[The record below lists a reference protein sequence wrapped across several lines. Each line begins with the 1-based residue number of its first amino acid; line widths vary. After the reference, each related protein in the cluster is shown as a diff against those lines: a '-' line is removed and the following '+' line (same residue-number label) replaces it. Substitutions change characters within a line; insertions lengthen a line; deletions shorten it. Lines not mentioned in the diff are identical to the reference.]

1 MAVTITG
8 KEILGGPCFVAA
20 GLAGSGTTFVDIGL
34 VPNVS
39 IKLELFAQVLQNEVG
54 QKLPDS
60 VWSLLKGGMVE
71 LSMRNVNAVQMKQLI
86 TSVATYDVNS
96 IGFETDIQTIEPIT
110 LHIRPAQGLG
120 MSSFDFGYWIT
131 GACCKDIG
139 NFIHKVDDNDASQE
153 DFTLQFEMFR
163 IINDYSAASQDI
175 DVDGQV
181 FFRGTS
187 DKYVTTGWESDLPRG
202 YLPTTPL
209 APSSIASRNV
219 SANGFTVD
227 WGIPQDRGSGL
238 ITGYTIEW
246 RLSSSTGA
254 YTTATTTA
262 STRTYAITGLTTGT
276 SYAVRVAAVNSV
288 GTGAYLTL
296 TQTTS

>member
-1 MAVTITG
+1 MAVTTTG

-86 TSVATYDVNS
+86 TGVTTVDADS
-96 IGFETDIQTIEPIT
+96 IGFQTDIQTITPIT

-120 MSSFDFGYWIT
+120 ISSFDFAYWVP
-131 GACCKDIG
+131 GAVCKDIG

-163 IINDYSAASQDI
+163 MTEDHTATAQTIAA
-175 DVDGQV
+175 DGQI
-181 FFRGTS
+181 FFRGLS
-187 DKYVTTGWESDLPRG
+187 SKYVTTAWETNLP
-202 YLPTTPL
+202 
-209 APSSIASRNV
+209 
-219 SANGFTVD
+219 
-227 WGIPQDRGSGL
+227 
-238 ITGYTIEW
+238 TGYT
-246 RLSSSTGA
+246 S
-254 YTTATTTA
+254 
-262 STRTYAITGLTTGT
+262 
-276 SYAVRVAAVNSV
+276 
-288 GTGAYLTL
+288 
-296 TQTTS
+296 